1 MDKNLLNLKS
11 DLENEKKMKM
21 QREVYDAV
29 RRDKNLYFKNLIETQ
44 DDLVERQN
52 LLQFNKKEIE
62 NLKSDLKDKKQMVL
76 FLGAGVN
83 YSPNKA
89 LLWNDIISRFIQEA
103 LPLLEMPI
111 EDVTYLQRA
120 LDPMNTADI
129 QLQLQGNSE
138 FLPETKVAVVK
149 QLLGNTYIPLLQNI
163 IYSQCNSE
171 VLKDACEQ
179 YVKSNSNIKDTPFY
193 TLFSVAE
200 LIIRNNNIKA
210 VVTYHIHGYI
220 QPLDAFTPN
229 ERNKIVMSLDEFYD
243 SAKDVYSW
251 QTATQIHFLS
261 HYACLFIGAS
271 LSDMTMQRVL
281 NYANL
286 QYNRENVYYLTFEGN
301 AIQTLKNMFHEE
313 NHLCVIATD
322 SFENIYKELLNK
334 KI

>member
-1 MDKNLLNLKS
+1 MDKNLL
-11 DLENEKKMKM
+11 
-21 QREVYDAV
+21 
-29 RRDKNLYFKNLIETQ
+29 
-44 DDLVERQN
+44 
-52 LLQFNKKEIE
+52 

-171 VLKDACEQ
+171 VLKDACEK

-210 VVTYHIHGYI
+210 VVTYNYDNFLCEAIKLLQKHKDYFDAGIERVNEKEFYPIDAYSGWMDNPFNETSFLIYHIHGYI
-220 QPLDAFTPN
+220 QPLDAFIPN